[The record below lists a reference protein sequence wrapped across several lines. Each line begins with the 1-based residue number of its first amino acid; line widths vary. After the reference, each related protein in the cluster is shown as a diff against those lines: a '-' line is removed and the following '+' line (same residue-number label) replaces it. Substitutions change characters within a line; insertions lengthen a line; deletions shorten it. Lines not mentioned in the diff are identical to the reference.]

1 MKRKTKIILVLILI
15 SLISNITFASYKS
28 MISGKAIAKLK
39 YPIFLFNSNDFIE
52 GNISSRT
59 NTYYENVFNIFNY
72 LEDEELINE
81 TDFEYTIKIIPST
94 NNFPVKYS
102 LIDLE
107 SGAQININSELES
120 DKILLGTTRE
130 NHNYKLLVEWDLENN
145 NRDLENNLEVE
156 ILIKGV
162 QKE

>member
-28 MISGKAIAKLK
+28 LISGKAVAKLK
-39 YPIFLFNSNDFIE
+39 YPIFLFNSNNLIE

-59 NTYYENVFNIFNY
+59 NTYYENVFNVFNY
-72 LEDEELINE
+72 LEAEELINE

-107 SGAQININSELES
+107 SGTQIGLNSELES
-120 DKILLGTTRE
+120 DKILLSTARE
-130 NHNYKLLVEWDLENN
+130 NHNYKLLVEWDSDNN
-145 NRDLENNLEVE
+145 NRNLENNLEVE